1 MKPFILILLSLLT
14 FAVYGQQVTTNTV
27 TVTNIVFVPVT
38 LSGGAAVYWGN
49 QFAAITNAAGLPTFP
64 GPTLN
69 AFFGAPG
76 VVHTMTIT
84 AVNNPQGG
92 TNLFTLTVNA
102 Q

>member
-1 MKPFILILLSLLT
+1 MKPFIILLSLLT
-14 FAVYGQQVTTNTV
+14 LSVYGQQVTTNTV

-49 QFAAITNAAGLPTFP
+49 QFAAITNAAGQQTFP
-64 GPTLN
+64 GQTLN

-76 VVHTMTIT
+76 IQHTLTIT
-84 AVNNPQGG
+84 SVNNPQGG
-92 TNLFTLTVNA
+92 TNLFTLTFNA